1 MSKHNKQHNTNTGQ
15 ADHFNTLLDQARE
28 SISCDSACQ
37 HRKTAQ
43 ELKNKYMHAIQQ
55 EKTLPEDIR
64 KTQKEFIVFTK
75 GQNVYNDILHE
86 QLKNKVHKINE
97 TILDN
102 FNKDG
107 KKITTDINS
116 YNVLLLNYKNVLD
129 LYKTYKSENKELKKK
144 IKEEGNDILT
154 NERKTYYEDQ
164 GYTTLN
170 TFHYVLSIIYI
181 ITLMVFFIS
190 IFMFP
195 SEMSKM
201 VKFGILVG
209 LIILYFISSYILSF
223 IVSIVYFIYNKLPKN
238 VRLTI

>member
-1 MSKHNKQHNTNTGQ
+1 MPKHHQHHNTNTQ

-28 SISCDSACQ
+28 TVSCDPACQ
-37 HRKTAQ
+37 HRKKAQ
-43 ELKNKYMHAIQQ
+43 ELKDKYMTMLKD

-64 KTQKEFIVFTK
+64 KAEKSFIVFTQ
-75 GQNVYNDILHE
+75 GQNVYNDVLDN
-86 QLKNKVHKINE
+86 QLKNKAQQITT
-97 TILDN
+97 TIVDN

-129 LYKTYKSENKELKKK
+129 LYKTYKSENVELKKN
-144 IKEEGNDILT
+144 IQEEGNDMLT
-154 NERKTYYEDQ
+154 NERKTYYENQ

-170 TFHYVLSIIYI
+170 TFYYVLTIIYI
-181 ITLMVFFIS
+181 IILIVFLGS

-195 SEMSKM
+195 SEMKMM

-209 LIILYFISSYILSF
+209 LIVLYFISPYLLST
-223 IVSIVYFIYNKLPKN
+223 IISIVYFIYNKLPKN
-238 VRLTI
+238 VHLTI